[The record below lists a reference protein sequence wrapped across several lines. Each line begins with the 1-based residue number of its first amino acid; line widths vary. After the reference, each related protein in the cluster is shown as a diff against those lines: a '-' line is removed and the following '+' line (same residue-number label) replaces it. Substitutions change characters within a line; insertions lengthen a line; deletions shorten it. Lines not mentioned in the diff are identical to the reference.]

1 MRIFSYSFLVIF
13 ALFISPLYVVSAN
26 NLKVL
31 IGAYYYDGW
40 SGTNSSNDD
49 WAIGAP
55 RMLTKKMKIEF
66 SEREPIWGWRDDD
79 IAVMEKQI
87 DLASKNGIDFFAFCW
102 YWSDD
107 MGSLN
112 ESAVFTN
119 PRHTSLQLFM
129 KAKNKD
135 KMKFCIMIANH
146 NGAEIHGEQNWK
158 KAISFFSENYFND
171 SQYLRLENKPV
182 VIYYMPQKSQS
193 FLFEMQKEA
202 RYNGYDGLY
211 TMTCG
216 VNLSGYDAL
225 TWYNS
230 FEGSD
235 KSEAH
240 EYSKL
245 FSYIENNWSLIPDS
259 VVVNPLCSVGWDRR
273 PWESKE
279 NTVYYIKKKP
289 ELFREHLKKAVDF
302 VLRTDNPHPIIMIY
316 AWNELGEG
324 GYLVPTKGDPKG
336 KYLKQVKN
344 AKRYSI
350 KILKQKSRLKRN
362 ASN

>member
-1 MRIFSYSFLVIF
+1 MRIISYSFLVIL

-55 RMLTKKMKIEF
+55 RMLTKKMKYEYP
-66 SEREPIWGWRDDD
+66 EREPIWGWRDD
-79 IAVMEKQI
+79 AVAIMERQI
-87 DLASKNGIDFFAFCW
+87 DLASKNGVDFFAFCW

-107 MGSLN
+107 MGSFN
-112 ESAVFTN
+112 EQAVKSN
-119 PRHTSLQLFM
+119 PRHTSLELFL
-129 KAKNKD
+129 KAKNKN
-135 KMKFCIMIANH
+135 KMRFCIMIANH
-146 NGAEIHGEQNWK
+146 NGAIIQGEKNWRRT
-158 KAISFFSENYFND
+158 IDYFSENYFKD
-171 SQYLRLENKPV
+171 SQYLSLDNKPV
-182 VIYYMPQKSQS
+182 VIYYMPQQAQP
-193 FLFEMQKEA
+193 FLLSMQKEA
-202 RYNGYDGLY
+202 MNKGYDGIY
-211 TMTCG
+211 TMACG
-216 VNLSGYDAL
+216 NILPGYDAF

-240 EYSKL
+240 DYSRL
-245 FSYIENNWSLIPDS
+245 FSYVEKTWYSFPDS

-279 NTVYYIKKKP
+279 NTVYYINKKP
-289 ELFREHLKKAVDF
+289 SLFRDHLKNAVDF
-302 VLRTDNPHPIIMIY
+302 LFGSNNPNPVIMVY

-336 KYLKQVKN
+336 KYLKQVKK
-344 AKRYSI
+344 AKKYAN
-350 KILKQKSRLKRN
+350 KQLRQNLR
-362 ASN
+362 